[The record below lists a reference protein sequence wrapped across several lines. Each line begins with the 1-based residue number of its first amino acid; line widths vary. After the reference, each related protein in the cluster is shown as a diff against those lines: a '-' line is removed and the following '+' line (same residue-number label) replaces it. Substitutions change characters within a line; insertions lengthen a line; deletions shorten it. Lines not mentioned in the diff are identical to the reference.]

1 MSELTPRRGRSPI
14 AAPSEDEVRVASEL
28 LRNLERLSPESM
40 NVSAPEEAL
49 PELAR
54 ALEARSNKRP

>member
-1 MSELTPRRGRSPI
+1 MPELTPRRGPASI
-14 AAPSEDEVRVASEL
+14 AAPSEDELRAANEL
-28 LRNLERLSPESM
+28 LRNLEQLAPESM

-54 ALEARSNKRP
+54 ALEARTNKR